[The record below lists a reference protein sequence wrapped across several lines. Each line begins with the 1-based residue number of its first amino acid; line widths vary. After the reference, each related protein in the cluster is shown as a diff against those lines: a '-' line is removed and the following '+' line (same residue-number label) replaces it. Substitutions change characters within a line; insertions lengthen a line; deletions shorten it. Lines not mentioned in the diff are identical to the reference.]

1 MSAGRL
7 AATLPARLAGHRL
20 DGALAEIFPGYSR
33 SRMQRW
39 IREGRVHVD
48 GRAAGR
54 GIRVAG
60 GEQVEVEMEGL
71 AAAGEEWRADPARV
85 PCVHEDPDLI
95 VVDKPVGLVV
105 HPGAGNR
112 ERTLANGLL
121 HRYPELA
128 RVPRAGLVHRL
139 DKDTSGLLVV
149 ARTLR
154 AHHHLVS
161 QIRQRAM
168 LREYDAIVRGRMPA
182 GSGRIDAPI
191 ARHRT
196 HRTRMAVD
204 ERGRPAT
211 THYRVCARYPGFTHL
226 RLRLSTGRTHQIRV
240 HLAHAGHPVA
250 GDPVYGG
257 HRAGTPA
264 PPPVQRAL
272 RELRGQALHASRL
285 ALAHPLDQRWCEWRS
300 APPEELRALLTVL
313 GNDRDAAR

>member
-1 MSAGRL
+1 MNAERL

-20 DGALAEIFPGYSR
+20 DGALAEIFPAYSR

-39 IREGRVHVD
+39 IREGRVNVD

-54 GIRVAG
+54 GTRVAG
-60 GEQVEVEMEGL
+60 GECVEVEVL
-71 AAAGEEWRADPARV
+71 AVAGEEWRADPVTV
-85 PCVHEDPDLI
+85 PCVHEDPELI
-95 VVDKPVGLVV
+95 VVDKPAGLVV

-112 ERTLANGLL
+112 GRTLANGLL

-139 DKDTSGLLVV
+139 DKDTSGLLAI

-161 QIRQRAM
+161 QIRQRSM
-168 LREYDAIVRGRMPA
+168 VREYDAIVRGRMPA
-182 GSGRIDAPI
+182 GSGRIDDPI

-196 HRTRMAVD
+196 RRTRMAVD

-211 THYRVCARYPGFTHL
+211 THYRVRARYPGFTHL
-226 RLRLSTGRTHQIRV
+226 RLRLQTGRTHQIRV

-257 HRAGTPA
+257 RRAGALA
-264 PPPVQRAL
+264 PSPVLRAL
-272 RELRGQALHASRL
+272 RALRGQALHASRL

-300 APPEELRALLTVL
+300 APPEDLRALLAAL
-313 GNDRDAAR
+313 EEARDAAP